1 MLIKAA
7 SSAALYVNQ
16 MGQLL
21 FGLSSNVILFIYY
34 FRMNRFEHLS
44 EQISGMFRAMMPV
57 FNNQDTSVIT
67 PLLASGKQ
75 VCRISSRRTG
85 ICLVSWCSRSRLKM
99 PLSSLDPILS
109 PVLRETRRVEC
120 VTGVPLCNGK
130 MTAVFNYQDA
140 TVIVSSLASGSRMCR
155 ESRVSK
161 KKSMD
166 LVRFFFFFYIINMI

>member
-57 FNNQDTSVIT
+57 FNNQDTTVIT
-67 PLLASGKQ
+67 PLLASGNQ
-75 VCRISSRRTG
+75 VCG
-85 ICLVSWCSRSRLKM
+85 M
-99 PLSSLDPILS
+99 
-109 PVLRETRRVEC
+109 C
-120 VTGVPLCNGK
+120 VTNVPLYNV
-130 MTAVFNYQDA
+130 MMFVFNNQDT
-140 TVIVSSLASGSRMCR
+140 TVITLLLAFGNQLRRKYVQVYLCIM
-155 ESRVSK
+155 
-161 KKSMD
+161 
-166 LVRFFFFFYIINMI
+166 L